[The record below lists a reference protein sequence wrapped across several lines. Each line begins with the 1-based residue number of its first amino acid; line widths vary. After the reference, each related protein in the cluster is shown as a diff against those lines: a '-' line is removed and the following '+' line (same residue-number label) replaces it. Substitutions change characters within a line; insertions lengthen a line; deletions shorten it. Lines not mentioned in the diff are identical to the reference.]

1 MNNQRGIFSLTTFKK
16 VLDYLLYN
24 EFYDIIDKSMTD
36 SNIGGRKGRMAM
48 DHLFVV
54 YGIINN
60 VVNENEEEIDIEIYD
75 LEKAFDKLYLKDCL
89 NELVEE
95 IPIKN

>member
-1 MNNQRGIFSLTTFKK
+1 MLSRH
-16 VLDYLLYN
+16 N
-24 EFYDIIDKSMTD
+24 EYYEFIDKSMMD

-60 VVNENEEEIDIEIYD
+60 VVNENGEEIDIEIYD

-95 IPIKN
+95 IPIKIKTATSIKKKAAKYPENL

>member
-1 MNNQRGIFSLTTFKK
+1 
-16 VLDYLLYN
+16 
-24 EFYDIIDKSMTD
+24 MTD

-60 VVNENEEEIDIEIYD
+60 VVNEKEDEIDIEIYD
-75 LEKAFDKLYLKDCL
+75 LEKAFDKLNLKDCL
-89 NELVEE
+89 NELVEDMQ
-95 IPIKN
+95 KKTKTTNYH